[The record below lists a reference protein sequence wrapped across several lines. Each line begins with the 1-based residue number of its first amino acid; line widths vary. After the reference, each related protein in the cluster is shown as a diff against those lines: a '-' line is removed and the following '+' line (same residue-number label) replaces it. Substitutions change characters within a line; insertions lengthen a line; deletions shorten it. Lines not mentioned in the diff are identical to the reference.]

1 MAQRGQSSLDP
12 RALQRSSLTTL
23 AARQLDI
30 DIPGVVAKSLGIL
43 RNGGI
48 EIVADMLRITGG
60 IVFQLG
66 ANGLGGIHAILTVYA
81 GIGDIWIVVSNT
93 RIWNLHLTRSR
104 DWVDVLERGASEDL
118 AAVDGRAFFLTRE
131 AGFVV
136 LSVPI
141 EMTPSLE
148 TDIRL
153 PYEEGVK
160 IVRAIIDFLAKH
172 RR

>member
-104 DWVDVLERGASEDL
+104 DWVDVLERGASEEL
-118 AAVDGRAFFLTRE
+118 AEIDGRGFFLTRE
-131 AGFVV
+131 GGFVV
-136 LSVPI
+136 AAAPTDMVPAHQ
-141 EMTPSLE
+141 
-148 TDIRL
+148 TDVGL

-160 IVRAIIDFLAKH
+160 IVQAIIDFLVE
-172 RR
+172 RGL